1 MTAPRILFVSPVAD
15 FKGGAEVVMRHM
27 LANPHIEPVLAV
39 PEDGPVAEAARAE
52 GVPVCYYHPTAML
65 NVHRPPRPGPM
76 LAALADAVRC
86 AFRLRRLARAHRC
99 SIIHSNGL
107 KPHMLCAILGLLT
120 RTRTLVHLHDIP
132 YRASERG
139 IWRLIAG
146 CVSRVVIVSRPCFP
160 ANTLPS
166 HVTVIHNGIR
176 MLAETL
182 PRATASRTLRLGFVG
197 RFHPNKGMDVLLD
210 WLLSIRAHG
219 VDATLAIRGRPD
231 ADLPEYWAAIQDRIL
246 REGLSPYV
254 RYEGW
259 VTGAATYAGLD
270 MLLMTSKTPDPL
282 PLVVPEAMSAGV
294 VVAGYAAGG
303 VPEMIDD
310 GQTGLLATDPDDLG
324 RRVAELWADQARFA
338 ELRSAAH
345 AHVQDHFTMERF
357 HRHLLHVYR
366 TMLGTAANR
375 AGPLVVPA
383 TANCAERTSEVPGHG
398 GGGAQTVPEQEHAT
412 LSL

>member
-1 MTAPRILFVSPVAD
+1 MTAPRVFFVSPVAD

-76 LAALADAVRC
+76 LAALADAFRC

-120 RTRTLVHLHDIP
+120 GMRTLVHLHDIP
-132 YRASERG
+132 YRASERA
-139 IWRLIAG
+139 IWRLIAR
-146 CVSRVVIVSRPCFP
+146 CVGQVVIVSRPCFP
-160 ANTLPS
+160 ARTLPS
-166 HVTVIHNGIR
+166 HVTVVHNGIR
-176 MLAETL
+176 MLSDSL
-182 PRATASRTLRLGFVG
+182 PPTTASRVLRLGFAG
-197 RFHPNKGMDVLLD
+197 RFHPNKGMDVLID
-210 WLLSIRAHG
+210 WLISIRAHG

-231 ADLPEYWAAIQDRIL
+231 PDLPGYWAAIQDRIV
-246 REGLSPYV
+246 REELSPYV
-254 RYEGW
+254 RYDGW
-259 VTGAATYAGLD
+259 VSGAATYAGID

-303 VPEMIDD
+303 VPEMIED
-310 GQTGLLATDPDDLG
+310 GRTGLLATDPDDLG
-324 RRVAELWADQARFA
+324 SRVAELWADPARFA
-338 ELRSAAH
+338 ELRSSAYD
-345 AHVQDHFTMERF
+345 HVRHQFTMERF
-357 HRHLLHVYR
+357 HRRLLSIYH
-366 TMLGTAANR
+366 TMLS
-375 AGPLVVPA
+375 A
-383 TANCAERTSEVPGHG
+383 TASPVERSSARPGQG
-398 GGGAQTVPEQEHAT
+398 GEPVAPTTAKQEHAT
-412 LSL
+412 LNL